1 MNEYGLNGEQA
12 ELICDEKEGADY
24 FEAAAGEAERLGLSK
39 TAAASRIAN
48 WFLSEVKHALSRE
61 GTALRDIASFPLGP
75 RRLASLAA
83 MLGAG
88 RITGKTAKQCMDLV
102 IAENREPEDI
112 VKEKGWEQL
121 TDPAQIAAAAQAVLA
136 AETSTVTELRELAAA
151 PDGREKR
158 RRTLTAYLV
167 GKVIAATG
175 GRADP
180 KIAGEQV
187 EALLK

>member
-1 MNEYGLNGEQA
+1 
-12 ELICDEKEGADY
+12 
-24 FEAAAGEAERLGLSK
+24 
-39 TAAASRIAN
+39 
-48 WFLSEVKHALSRE
+48 
-61 GTALRDIASFPLGP
+61 
-75 RRLASLAA
+75 
-83 MLGAG
+83 
-88 RITGKTAKQCMDLV
+88 
-102 IAENREPEDI
+102 
-112 VKEKGWEQL
+112 L

-158 RRTLTAYLV
+158 QRTLTAYLV

-187 EALLK
+187 EALL